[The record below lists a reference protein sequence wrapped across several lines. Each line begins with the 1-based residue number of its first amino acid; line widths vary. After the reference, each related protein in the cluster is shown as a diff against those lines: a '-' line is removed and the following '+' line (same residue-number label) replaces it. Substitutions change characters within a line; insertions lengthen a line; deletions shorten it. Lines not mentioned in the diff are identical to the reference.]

1 MRNLPLS
8 IKYFRFPEPLRILF
22 IISQEKFKK
31 GREVKKKAKKGKE
44 VNEKVKHELVLC
56 LDDENKN

>member
-22 IISQEKFKK
+22 IISQEKFEK
-31 GREVKKKAKKGKE
+31 GREMKKKAKKEKE
-44 VNEKVKHELVLC
+44 
-56 LDDENKN
+56 

>member
-22 IISQEKFKK
+22 IISQEKFEK
-31 GREVKKKAKKGKE
+31 GREMKKKARKKK
-44 VNEKVKHELVLC
+44 NEKVKHKLVLC